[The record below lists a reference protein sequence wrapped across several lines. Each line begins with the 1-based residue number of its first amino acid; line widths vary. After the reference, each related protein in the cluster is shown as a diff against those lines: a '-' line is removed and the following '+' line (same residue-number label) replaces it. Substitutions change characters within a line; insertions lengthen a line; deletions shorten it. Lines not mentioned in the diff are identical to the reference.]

1 MHVRSVWIIVRLMT
15 TVILAGLAGSAIA
28 QAPAGPT
35 SAPAGI
41 RAFTAPSQE
50 AMLSMGMERPG
61 RIAKIPVKEGQVVKA
76 GEVLIQLAAT
86 LNKTPADLT
95 TLLFPA
101 GGWDPNAPAGEAVLA
116 QLYLALQVAIQN
128 GALQGSADTLMA
140 GAANKAGIPA
150 DTVKGA
156 ISYGTSVL
164 PAAGARGP
172 VGGMGPGG
180 FGPASAGAGGGGG
193 VVTQSR

>member
-1 MHVRSVWIIVRLMT
+1 MSTIKRE
-15 TVILAGLAGSAIA
+15 
-28 QAPAGPT
+28 
-35 SAPAGI
+35 
-41 RAFTAPSQE
+41 E
-50 AMLSMGMERPG
+50 AMKTK
-61 RIAKIPVKEGQVVKA
+61 KIFRTGWLVLGLVTLLTFSAFQTQA
-76 GEVLIQLAAT
+76 AAATGGEVLIQLAAT
-86 LNKTPADLT
+86 LNKTPAELT
-95 TLLFPA
+95 ALLFPA